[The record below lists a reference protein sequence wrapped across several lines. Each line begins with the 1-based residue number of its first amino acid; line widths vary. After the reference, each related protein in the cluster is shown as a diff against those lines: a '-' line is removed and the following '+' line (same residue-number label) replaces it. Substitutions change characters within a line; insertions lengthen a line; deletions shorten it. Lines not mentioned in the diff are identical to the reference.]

1 MNLTKKRKKKG
12 FTLIELMAVIAII
25 AILAAVLVP
34 TVSGY
39 INRSKKSAIIT
50 QIRTVVNAVE
60 VYNSTAPTT
69 DQITSSITITE
80 LITANSSTT
89 DKEKLLTSFQNQ
101 DLLKTSDVTKLNGGL
116 TYGQLQ
122 EINSDSN
129 SMNNIYKND
138 TDKFEYKG
146 GDITTA
152 VQVES

>member
-1 MNLTKKRKKKG
+1 MNLKKKKKG

-69 DQITSSITITE
+69 DQITSSITE